1 MIHLRYLKLTFLLF
15 SLAAIGISRII
26 FAQTDSTY
34 LQTEEV
40 LEDILQE
47 PIGEVDN
54 SDLFENIEQL
64 LQNPINLNTA
74 TIDELQIIP
83 GMDINSAKLIIDH
96 RNKYDNFFSV
106 NELNAVQNLDKNR
119 IRNIIPFLFV
129 FKPEEQVTSEGET
142 IGIDYFI
149 RRSKILFR
157 SRVTNALQ
165 PNRGFLENRFR
176 GTKPKIYNRLLLRY
190 NKQFQIGYLAEKDP
204 GEVSLNE
211 FSTYHFAVNDLG
223 IIHKA
228 VLMDYLLEFGQGLT
242 FWSPYAFSK
251 GPDAVYPVK
260 RTDRL
265 IKPFTSSTEN
275 NFFRGA
281 AAAIKIDK
289 FIFSAF
295 YSNNSFD
302 ANIDSAT
309 GNILS
314 TPIDGLHR
322 TDSEL
327 RKRKS
332 ASERMWGG
340 RIDFVADKLLS
351 LGILYYQSSYSNAF
365 ESSSVFDI
373 TGSKFRYTAFS
384 YNLFL
389 NKLNLSG
396 EFSYNGISVAS
407 INILQLALSNTFTFI
422 TSIRSY
428 PRNFFSLH
436 GYAFGERSGA
446 TTNEFGIYA
455 GFRWR
460 TNIGLINFYYDQ
472 FKFPYATFSNPLPA
486 SGDEFLLDYLN
497 KPIKKLETRIRYKYE
512 KKDVPEL
519 LENTKQL
526 VKRLRQVIRLELI
539 YSLSNKIRLRGRFE
553 YNSFKINSIN
563 SSEDG
568 YLMFQDIRISP
579 TSSFNLYGRV
589 IFFKTDSF
597 NSAIYEYENNLT
609 GVLTNI
615 PLFGEGIRWY
625 ILLRYKLFKFMA
637 LSLKYSE
644 TYKPGEESIGTG
656 ISEIPLNLSN
666 VLGFQ
671 LDLNF

>member
-1 MIHLRYLKLTFLLF
+1 VSYRRFLKISFQFLLALIF
-15 SLAAIGISRII
+15 LTKIS

-47 PIGEVDN
+47 PIGEIDD
-54 SDLFENIEQL
+54 SDLYESIEQL

-74 TIDELQIIP
+74 TGNELQVIP
-83 GMDINSAKLIIDH
+83 GMDINSAKLILDH
-96 RNKYDNFFSV
+96 RNRYGNFFSV
-106 NELNAVQNLDKNR
+106 NELNAVQNLDKSR
-119 IRNIIPFLFV
+119 IKNIKPFLFV
-129 FKPEEQVTSEGET
+129 VKPKDQIISEKEESGLEKFMG
-142 IGIDYFI
+142 
-149 RRSKILFR
+149 RSSILFR
-157 SRVTNALQ
+157 SRIINALQ
-165 PNRGFLENRFR
+165 PSRGFLENRFT
-176 GTKPKIYNRLLLRY
+176 GTKPNIYNRLLLRY
-190 NKQFQIGYLAEKDP
+190 NRQFQIGYLAQKDA
-204 GEVSLNE
+204 GELRLDE
-211 FSTYHFAVNDLG
+211 FSTYHFAVNDFG

-228 VLMDYLLEFGQGLT
+228 VIMDYLLEFGQGLT

-260 RTDRL
+260 RTDHL
-265 IKPFTSSTEN
+265 IKPFTSSAEN

-281 AAAIKIDK
+281 AAAIKIEK
-289 FIFSAF
+289 LYFSVF

-302 ANIDSAT
+302 ANIDTVT

-322 TDSEL
+322 TDSEI

-332 ASERMWGG
+332 ATEKMWGG
-340 RIDFVADKLLS
+340 RIDYVSEKFLS
-351 LGILYYQSSYSNAF
+351 LGVLHYQSSYSNKF
-365 ESSSVFDI
+365 EPSSIFDI
-373 TGSKFRYTAFS
+373 TGSDFKYTAFA
-384 YNLFL
+384 YNLYLDKF
-389 NKLNLSG
+389 NFSG

-407 INILQLALSNTFTFI
+407 INIVQLALSSNFTFI

-428 PRNFFSLH
+428 PRNFFSFH

-446 TTNEFGIYA
+446 TTNEFGIYT

-460 TNIGLINFYYDQ
+460 TKIGLINFYYDQ
-472 FKFPYATFSNPLPA
+472 FKFPYSTFFNPQPAT
-486 SGDEFLLDYLN
+486 GDEFLVDFTN

-519 LENTKQL
+519 LGNTKQL
-526 VKRLRQVIRLELI
+526 VKRLRQLMRFELI

-553 YNSFKINSIN
+553 YNSFKIKSIN
-563 SSEDG
+563 STENG
-568 YLMFQDIRISP
+568 YLIFQDIRVSP
-579 TSSFNLYGRV
+579 NNSLNFYGRI

-625 ILLRYKLFKFMA
+625 VLLRYKLLNFIA

-644 TYKPGEESIGTG
+644 TYKPGVESIGSG
-656 ISEIPLNLSN
+656 FNEIPLNVSN
-666 VLGFQ
+666 TIGLQ
-671 LDLNF
+671 LDLNI